1 MTDPIGSEP
10 LRHPR
15 GRRRFMV
22 AVAGGLLAAPFAA
35 EAQSA
40 GKVYRIGFLRAGP
53 PPRSYVEGFQQG
65 LRARG
70 YIDGQNVVIEYRS
83 TDGSY
88 EDLPYLARRSCAP
101 QGRHHSGFRSAGSV
115 CGREYD
121 DEGADRLCWRLRS
134 RRDRTGDELGASR
147 G

>member
-83 TDGSY
+83 TDGSFD
-88 EDLPYLARRSCAP
+88 ELPYLA
-101 QGRHHSGFRSAGSV
+101 
-115 CGREYD
+115 
-121 DEGADRLCWRLRS
+121 
-134 RRDRTGDELGASR
+134 TELVR
-147 G
+147 FNVDVIL